1 MWRGVGYPAAA
12 VVHANASPG
21 KPVSIHR
28 PKGGGMTLLR
38 PAIAP
43 GKAGLTSRSKGTGFT
58 TRHAVGP

>member
-1 MWRGVGYPAAA
+1 MA
-12 VVHANASPG
+12 VVYANAPPV
-21 KPVSIHR
+21 KPVLIHR

-58 TRHAVGP
+58 SRRAVGP